1 MKKLLFASL
10 IVLIAATP
18 VLAQDVREAV
28 KKAEA
33 DAAAADAHA
42 KEVEAKI
49 LADRDT
55 LMKEILELETRQK
68 QLEADIKGLQVRRQA
83 AHDRHEKMSEKWS
96 GEEVEFREI
105 SGNVRMAAKDIDA
118 LLLASPI
125 TALEPARRDA
135 IAPLLKEGYFPGID
149 DISAMTRV
157 LFDEMSRSSQVRLQ
171 KGKYVGRDGVEH
183 EADILTLGRFT
194 AMYHDGKEVGFLSYA
209 PGETTEE
216 SKLVALSVLPS
227 GGMARDIKNYFA
239 GKGSMVP
246 IDIAGGESLSQLTH
260 HLSLKEEFKLGGN
273 IMWPIFIVGLW
284 VILFTTYKL
293 VYLKRVHG
301 DTDKIFGE
309 VTDMA
314 ARNDWESVERVMQAH
329 KNHNWPVVNVLRDGI
344 KARHEDRETLEN
356 VLQESILREM
366 PRLEKGLSFMAALG
380 AIAPLLGLLGTVTG
394 MIRTFNVITVYGTG
408 DPKLMSGGISEALI
422 ATKWGLCIAVPT
434 MLLHVFLARRAQAV
448 VSDMEEKAVGLTN
461 VVQKEQRRGN
471 LAASA

>member
-1 MKKLLFASL
+1 MKKLLLVSL
-10 IVLIAATP
+10 LALVAVTP
-18 VLAQDVREAV
+18 AFAQDVREAV

-33 DAAAADAHA
+33 DRAAAEAHA
-42 KEVEAKI
+42 KDVEAKI
-49 LADRDT
+49 LADRDA
-55 LMKEILELETRQK
+55 LMKEIVELESRQK
-68 QLEADIKGLQVRRQA
+68 QLEADIKALQARRQS
-83 AHDRHEKMSEKWS
+83 AHDRHEKLNEKWS
-96 GEEVEFREI
+96 SEEVEFREI

-125 TALEPARRDA
+125 TALEPKRLDGIR
-135 IAPLLKEGYFPGID
+135 PLLQEGYFPGID
-149 DISAMTRV
+149 DISALSAV
-157 LFDEMSRSSQVRLQ
+157 LFDEMTRSSQVRLQ

-194 AMYHDGKEVGFLSYA
+194 SMYHDGKEVGFLSYS
-209 PGETTEE
+209 PGETPEE

-227 GGMARDIKNYFA
+227 GGLARDMKRYFE
-239 GKGSMVP
+239 GKGAMVP

-260 HLSLKEEFKLGGN
+260 HLSLTQEFKLGGN
-273 IMWPIFIVGLW
+273 IMYPILIVGLW
-284 VILFTTYKL
+284 VVLFTSYKFI
-293 VYLKRVHG
+293 YLKRVHG
-301 DTDKIFGE
+301 DTDKIMGE
-309 VTDMA
+309 VTDLA
-314 ARNDWESVERVMQAH
+314 ARNDWEGVERVMSEH
-329 KNHNWPVVNVLRDGI
+329 KNHNWPVFNVLRAGI

-356 VLQESILREM
+356 VLQESILSEM

-434 MLLHVFLARRAQAV
+434 MLLHVFLARRAQGV

-471 LAASA
+471 LSASA

>member
-1 MKKLLFASL
+1 
-10 IVLIAATP
+10 
-18 VLAQDVREAV
+18 
-28 KKAEA
+28 
-33 DAAAADAHA
+33 
-42 KEVEAKI
+42 
-49 LADRDT
+49 
-55 LMKEILELETRQK
+55 
-68 QLEADIKGLQVRRQA
+68 
-83 AHDRHEKMSEKWS
+83 
-96 GEEVEFREI
+96 
-105 SGNVRMAAKDIDA
+105 
-118 LLLASPI
+118 
-125 TALEPARRDA
+125 
-135 IAPLLKEGYFPGID
+135 
-149 DISAMTRV
+149 MTSV
-157 LFDEMSRSSQVRLQ
+157 LFDEMKRSSQVRLQ

-194 AMYHDGKEVGFLSYA
+194 SMYRDGKEVGFLSYT
-209 PGETTEE
+209 PGETPGE

-227 GGMARDIKNYFA
+227 GSMARDMKNYFA
-239 GKGSMVP
+239 GKGAMVP

-273 IMWPIFIVGLW
+273 IMWPIMIVGVW
-284 VILFTTYKL
+284 VVFFTIYKF

-301 DTDKIFGE
+301 DTDKIMGE
-309 VTDMA
+309 VTGLA
-314 ARNDWESVERVMQAH
+314 ARSDWEGVERVMASH
-329 KNHNWPVVNVLRDGI
+329 KNGPVVNVLRDGI
-344 KARHEDRETLEN
+344 KARNEDRETLEN

-434 MLLHVFLARRAQAV
+434 MLLHVFLARRAQGV

-471 LAASA
+471 LSASA

>member
-1 MKKLLFASL
+1 MKKLLLISL
-10 IVLIAATP
+10 IALTVVTP
-18 VLAQDVREAV
+18 ALAQDVREAV
-28 KKAEA
+28 KKAET
-33 DAAAADAHA
+33 DRAAAEARA

-49 LADRDT
+49 LADRDA
-55 LMKEILELETRQK
+55 LMKEITELETRQK
-68 QLEADIKGLQVRRQA
+68 QLETDIKALQSRRQS
-83 AHDRHEKMSEKWS
+83 AHDRHERLGEKWS

-118 LLLASPI
+118 LLLTSPI
-125 TALEPARRDA
+125 TALDPKRHEA
-135 IAPLLKEGYFPGID
+135 IRPLLQEGYFPGID
-149 DISAMTRV
+149 DISAMSAV

-183 EADILTLGRFT
+183 DADILTLGRFT
-194 AMYHDGKEVGFLSYA
+194 SMYRDGKEVGFLSYS
-209 PGETTEE
+209 PGEMPSE

-227 GGMARDIKNYFA
+227 GGMARDMKHYFA

-273 IMWPIFIVGLW
+273 IMWPIMIVGLW
-284 VILFTTYKL
+284 VVLFTLYKFI
-293 VYLKRVHG
+293 YLKRVHG
-301 DTDKIFGE
+301 DTDKIMGE
-309 VTDMA
+309 VTELA
-314 ARNDWESVERVMQAH
+314 ARNDWEGVERVMTTH

-344 KARHEDRETLEN
+344 KARSEDRETLEN

-434 MLLHVFLARRAQAV
+434 MLLHVFLARRAQGV